1 MFTGLV
7 QAVGRIES
15 VEEQPFGLR
24 LSVSAR
30 DWSTGFEPGESIS
43 ISGVCL
49 TVAHA
54 LESPP
59 LCTLDF
65 DVVRET
71 LAKTTLARL
80 TQGSHVNLERAC
92 RADTLLG
99 GHLVQGHV
107 DGLARVV
114 EVQNDPHDWRLVL
127 QPPPH
132 VMEFLAPKGSVAIE
146 GVSLTI
152 AEISPAHSRLTIAL
166 IPTTLDKTTLA
177 TLREGDHVNIEADC
191 VAKQVV
197 WWLKN
202 YAPPARA

>member
-7 QAVGRIES
+7 QAVGKVES
-15 VEEQPFGLR
+15 AEERPFGLR
-24 LSVSAR
+24 LTLSTR
-30 DWSTGFEPGESIS
+30 DLPQSLELGESIS

-49 TVAHA
+49 TLAHHSRNA
-54 LESPP
+54 DRS
-59 LCTLDF
+59 TLSF

-71 LAKTTLARL
+71 LAKTTLSRL

-99 GHLVQGHV
+99 GHIVQGHV
-107 DGLARVV
+107 DGLARVT
-114 EVQNDPHDWRLVL
+114 EVHDDPHDWRLIL

-132 VMEFLAPKGSVAIE
+132 VMEFLAPKGSVCID
-146 GVSLTI
+146 GVSLTV
-152 AEISPAHSRLTIAL
+152 ADLSPEHSRLTIAL

-177 TLREGDHVNIEADC
+177 TLREGDEVNIEADC
-191 VAKQVV
+191 IAKQVV

-202 YAPPARA
+202 YAPQPRA